1 MMESGRTAIQQQLD
15 RLRAATSSDFAG
27 LAWFVPQEHRIRWL
41 LASGNLGERYR
52 NLALKPGR
60 GLSGQV
66 IRLGRPVVLD
76 DSAPE
81 AEVERLRHEY
91 SILMVEQ
98 LHSFL
103 AVPVAADGETRG
115 ALLIGSRQPRRFAP
129 SDLPAATEA
138 AERIAEAMPSFA
150 CESTHK

>member
-52 NLALKPGR
+52 SLALKPGR
-60 GLSGQV
+60 GLAGHV

-76 DSAPE
+76 AAAPE
-81 AEVERLRHEY
+81 AERERLRHEY
-91 SILMVEQ
+91 SIMMVEQ
-98 LHSFL
+98 LQTFL
-103 AVPVAADGETRG
+103 AVPVEAGGETRG
-115 ALLIGSRQPRRFAP
+115 ALLIGSRQARRFAP
-129 SDLPAATEA
+129 SDLPAAAEA
-138 AERIAEAMPSFA
+138 AERIAATMTACA
-150 CESTHK
+150 CEATNP